1 MSMPAAHL
9 FRSVREEL
17 QLVAL
22 QEILRATAAA
32 LPLREILAIV
42 ANMAIIAFD
51 ATIAWIMRAE
61 EGQLRT
67 VVACGVYAEDLA
79 QVTCALG
86 TGAAGR
92 AIAKGQPLILQPRE
106 IDPTDATIGLLAR
119 QAEPIVLLPLTS
131 EGRILGLLGCAVPD
145 EAVSH
150 LTFLATL
157 AQHACAVIDS
167 DRLRS
172 EARSWHQRLDA
183 VFERMAEAV
192 FVHDRDGTLALMNA
206 AAATMLQDAHV
217 QVGDTLADVAR
228 KADLRD
234 AQGQP
239 LRPELMA
246 TSRALAGERVDN
258 TQEVLFRRGEM
269 ERYYQASAVPLRGE
283 GRVQGA
289 VAVWRDVTDRK
300 LLEDERVALL
310 KRERV
315 AREIAE
321 RAANRTARLHAVAAA
336 LAEALTPSQ
345 VARVVIDQAMAALGA
360 DAGFVTLLTHGGAD
374 PELVDVVGYAQDV
387 MDAWRQDPQ
396 ATAAPIADLV
406 RTREA
411 IWLETRESL
420 VERYPH
426 LASQLGPQ
434 SRSWAYLPLLDYGR
448 TVGVMGLS
456 FPTERQFSAEERAFM
471 LALARQCAQALERAR
486 LYRELA
492 ERERRLQDLV
502 GRLLVAQEEER
513 RRVAYEVHD
522 DLAAVAASAHQHLQ
536 AFARH
541 HRPRS
546 PRARAEFDRALELAQ
561 RTVRETRRV
570 QVEGLRAKGWHVTY
584 QEALGAERLPPLM
597 ETALF
602 RVAQEA
608 LTNARKHAQTT
619 AVRMRVERAEREVRL
634 VVDDEGRGFVPE
646 AIMPGTADGERVG
659 LPGMRERVAMLGG
672 HCVVESQPGAGT
684 RVSVAVPLEPPA
696 ADHSVN

>member
-1 MSMPAAHL
+1 MPAAHL

-79 QVTCALG
+79 QVACALG

-92 AIAKGQPLILQPRE
+92 ATATGQPLILQPRE

-131 EGRILGLLGCAVPD
+131 GGRILGLLGCAVPD
-145 EAVSH
+145 EEVRH

-192 FVHDRDGTLALMNA
+192 FVYDQDGTLALMNA

-217 QVGDTLADVAR
+217 QIGDTLADVVR

-239 LRPELMA
+239 FRPEGMA
-246 TSRALAGERVDN
+246 AGRALAGERVD
-258 TQEVLFRRGEM
+258 TPQEVLFRRGEI
-269 ERYYQASAVPLRGE
+269 ERYYQASAVPLLGE

-289 VAVWRDVTDRK
+289 VVVWRDVTERK

-310 KRERV
+310 KRERA

-336 LAEALTPSQ
+336 LAETLTPSQ
-345 VARVVIDQAMAALGA
+345 VANVVIDQGIAALGA
-360 DAGFVTLLTHGGAD
+360 DAGFVALLTNDATD
-374 PELVDVVGYAQDV
+374 PELVDVAGYAQDV
-387 MDAWRQDPQ
+387 MDAWRRDPK
-396 ATAAPIADLV
+396 ATAAPSADDMV

-420 VERYPH
+420 VDRYPH
-426 LASQLGPQ
+426 LVSQVTTQ
-434 SRSWAYLPLLDYGR
+434 SRSWAYLPLLDYRR
-448 TVGVMGLS
+448 TVGVVGLS
-456 FPTERQFSAEERAFM
+456 FPTERHFSAEERAFM
-471 LALARQCAQALERAR
+471 LALARQCA
-486 LYRELA
+486 
-492 ERERRLQDLV
+492 
-502 GRLLVAQEEER
+502 
-513 RRVAYEVHD
+513 
-522 DLAAVAASAHQHLQ
+522 
-536 AFARH
+536 
-541 HRPRS
+541 
-546 PRARAEFDRALELAQ
+546 
-561 RTVRETRRV
+561 
-570 QVEGLRAKGWHVTY
+570 
-584 QEALGAERLPPLM
+584 
-597 ETALF
+597 
-602 RVAQEA
+602 
-608 LTNARKHAQTT
+608 
-619 AVRMRVERAEREVRL
+619 
-634 VVDDEGRGFVPE
+634 
-646 AIMPGTADGERVG
+646 
-659 LPGMRERVAMLGG
+659 
-672 HCVVESQPGAGT
+672 
-684 RVSVAVPLEPPA
+684 
-696 ADHSVN
+696 

>member
-1 MSMPAAHL
+1 MPAAHL

-22 QEILRATAAA
+22 REILRATAAA
-32 LPLREILAIV
+32 LPLSEILAIV

-79 QVTCALG
+79 QVACALG

-92 AIAKGQPLILQPRE
+92 ATATGQPVVLQPWQ
-106 IDPTDATIGLLAR
+106 IDPTDTTLGPLAR
-119 QAEPIVLLPLTS
+119 QAEPIVLLPLTL

-145 EAVSH
+145 EEVCH
-150 LTFLATL
+150 LSFLATL

-183 VFERMAEAV
+183 VFERMVEAV
-192 FVHDRDGTLALMNA
+192 FVYDRDGTLALMNA
-206 AAATMLQDAHV
+206 AAATMLQDAHI
-217 QVGDTLADVAR
+217 QVGDTLADVVR
-228 KADLRD
+228 KTDLRD

-239 LRPELMA
+239 LGPERMSA
-246 TSRALAGERVDN
+246 GRALAGESVDN
-258 TQEVLFRRGEM
+258 QQEILFRRGEM
-269 ERYYQASAVPLRGE
+269 ERYYQASAVPLLSE

-289 VAVWRDVTDRK
+289 VAVWRDVTERK

-310 KRERV
+310 KRERA

-336 LAEALTPSQ
+336 LAETLTPSQ
-345 VARVVIDQAMAALGA
+345 VANVVIDQGVAALGA
-360 DAGFVTLLTHGGAD
+360 DAGFVALLTNGSAD
-374 PELVDVVGYAQDV
+374 PELVDVAGYAQDV

-396 ATAAPIADLV
+396 ATVAPIAEMV

-420 VERYPH
+420 VDRYPH
-426 LASQLGPQ
+426 LVSQVNTQ
-434 SRSWAYLPLLDYGR
+434 NRSWAYLPLLDYR
-448 TVGVMGLS
+448 RMVGVVGLS
-456 FPTERQFSAEERAFM
+456 FPTERQLSAEERAFM

-513 RRVAYEVHD
+513 RRMAYEVHD

-546 PRARAEFDRALELAQ
+546 PRAREEFDRALELAQ
-561 RTVRETRRV
+561 RTVR
-570 QVEGLRAKGWHVTY
+570 
-584 QEALGAERLPPLM
+584 
-597 ETALF
+597 
-602 RVAQEA
+602 
-608 LTNARKHAQTT
+608 
-619 AVRMRVERAEREVRL
+619 L
-634 VVDDEGRGFVPE
+634 VVEDAGCGFGPE
-646 AIMPGTADGERVG
+646 AITPGAGAGERVG

-672 HCVVESQPGAGT
+672 RCVVESHPGAGT
-684 RVSVAVPLEPPA
+684 RVSVAVPLASSATEGTA
-696 ADHSVN
+696 NEL